1 MFPHLIAGPIV
12 RFKQV
17 TDDLDNRTYDSNLFN
32 YGLYRFILGV
42 NKKIL
47 IANSVAPMSDLAF
60 LITLPIF
67 QC

>member
-12 RFKQV
+12 RFMQV

-42 NKKIL
+42 NKK
-47 IANSVAPMSDLAF
+47 S
-60 LITLPIF
+60 
-67 QC
+67 